1 MTTESLVFDCDPGL
15 DDAVA
20 LALAHSSPVLRITG
34 LSTVACNAPIE
45 IVTGN
50 ARSILSWLGNP
61 APVFAGA
68 QRPLIVE
75 PRHAID
81 LWGGDGILPFTSRS
95 SVIEPPASVDW
106 QSLLAEA
113 DIVIAIASLTNI
125 ANALAGGTRIKRLAV
140 MGGALGR
147 GNATEWAELN
157 IWADPHA
164 AAAVFASGVKAV
176 MAPLDLTRTLRV
188 PPNAIARLA
197 KSSRPAAKLC
207 AELLP
212 LAGMK
217 GQPAAIH
224 DAATVAYLLWPDLFT
239 SAQGTIAVITE
250 GEEQGRTIFT
260 RSASGPHTVLTGA
273 AEPDLLERIIG
284 RICGDL

>member
-20 LALAHSSPVLRITG
+20 LALAHSSPGLRIAG

-45 IVTGN
+45 TVTGN
-50 ARSILSWLGNP
+50 ALAVLSRLANS
-61 APVFAGA
+61 APVFSGA
-68 QRPLIVE
+68 HRPLTVE
-75 PRHAID
+75 PRHAIH
-81 LWGGDGILPFTSRS
+81 LWGGDGKLPLTSRS
-95 SVIEPPASVDW
+95 DIAARPTGANW
-106 QSLLAEA
+106 RTLLAEA
-113 DIVIAIASLTNI
+113 DTVIAIASLTNI
-125 ANALAGGTRIKRLAV
+125 ATALAAGTQIKRLAI
-140 MGGALGR
+140 MGGAFGR

-164 AAAVFASGVKAV
+164 AAAVFASGVTAV
-176 MAPLDLTRTLRV
+176 VAPLDLTRTLRV
-188 PPNAIARLA
+188 PANAIARLA
-197 KSSRPAAKLC
+197 KSSHPAAKLC

-224 DAATVAYLLWPDLFT
+224 DAATVAWLLWPDLFT
-239 SAQGTIAVITE
+239 RAQGTITIITE
-250 GEEQGRTIFT
+250 GEEQGRTVFT
-260 RSASGPHTVLTGA
+260 RSPSGPHTVLTGA
-273 AEPDLLERIIG
+273 AEPALLERIIG

>member
-1 MTTESLVFDCDPGL
+1 MTTETLVFDCDPGL

-20 LALAHSSPVLRITG
+20 LALAHSSPGLRIAG

-45 IVTGN
+45 TVTGN
-50 ARSILSWLGNP
+50 ALSVLARLANP
-61 APVFAGA
+61 APVFSGA
-68 QRPLIVE
+68 TRPLIVE

-81 LWGGDGILPFTSRS
+81 LWGGDGRLPLTSTS
-95 SVIEPPASVDW
+95 IKAHSTGADWLAS
-106 QSLLAEA
+106 LAEA
-113 DIVIAIASLTNI
+113 DTVIAIASLTNI
-125 ANALAGGTRIKRLAV
+125 ANALAGGARIKRLAI
-140 MGGALGR
+140 MGGAFGR
-147 GNATEWAELN
+147 GNATESAELN

-164 AAAVFASGVKAV
+164 AAAVFASGAKAV
-176 MAPLDLTRTLRV
+176 VAPLDLTRTLRV
-188 PPNAIARLA
+188 SADAIARLA
-197 KSSRPAAKLC
+197 RSSRPAAQLC

-224 DAATVAYLLWPDLFT
+224 DAATVAWLLWPDLFT
-239 SAQGTIAVITE
+239 TTQGTIAVVTE

-260 RSASGPHTVLTGA
+260 RSATGPHTVLTGA
-273 AEPDLLERIIG
+273 AEPALLDHIIG

>member
-1 MTTESLVFDCDPGL
+1 MTTETLVFDCDPGL

-20 LALAHSSPVLRITG
+20 LALAHSSPGLRITAV
-34 LSTVACNAPIE
+34 STVACNAPIE
-45 IVTGN
+45 TVTGN
-50 ARSILSWLGNP
+50 ALSALSRLAHP
-61 APVFAGA
+61 APVFSGA
-68 QRPLIVE
+68 SRPLAVE
-75 PRHAID
+75 PRHAIH
-81 LWGGDGILPFTSRS
+81 LWGGDGRLPLTST
-95 SVIEPPASVDW
+95 SVATARPTGADW
-106 QSLLAEA
+106 RALLAEA
-113 DIVIAIASLTNI
+113 DTVIAIASLTNI
-125 ANALAGGTRIKRLAV
+125 ANALASGASIKRLAI
-140 MGGALGR
+140 MGGTFGR

-164 AAAVFASGVKAV
+164 AAAVFASGIRAV
-176 MAPLDLTRTLRV
+176 VAPLDLTRTLRV

-224 DAATVAYLLWPDLFT
+224 DAATVAWLLWPDLFT
-239 SAQGTIAVITE
+239 TAQGTIAVIAE

-273 AEPDLLERIIG
+273 AEPDLLERITG